1 MEWVEKKSSELYVSS
16 SGLSKSSDQFG
27 YGYPFLSYKDVF
39 NNYYAPDKLSTLV
52 NSTEKDRMKCSVKQ
66 GDVFLTRTSET
77 TDELGMSCVAL
88 HDYVNATFNG
98 FTKRLRPLTD
108 EIEPKYAAYYFRSP
122 YFRSQCISLAS
133 LITRASL
140 NDGMIRRLKIRY
152 PLNRK
157 VQEKI
162 GEILYTYD
170 TLIENNTKRIRLLEK
185 MAENLYK
192 EWFVRFR
199 FPGHENVEM
208 ENGLPKG
215 WKVMHIKDIATLKS
229 GFAFKSEWFVSE
241 GCGVAK
247 IKDIGET
254 FMDLSNLSYVCEDNC
269 KKAQRFILKE
279 GMLTIALTGAT
290 IGKIS
295 IVPKH
300 STCIYTN
307 QRLGKFFVE
316 NQPIDSLP
324 FLYCLFSQES
334 MVQDIIN
341 LANSSSAQP
350 NISPEQINNI
360 KFTCDEKIIDKY
372 NQMLKGYF
380 QIMIDLHC
388 QNSLLARQRDLLLP
402 RLMSG
407 KLEVKVKA

>member
-170 TLIENNTKRIRLLEK
+170 SLIGNNTKRIRLLEK

-192 EWFVRFR
+192 EWFSYGKIIKGGTIVR
-199 FPGHENVEM
+199 
-208 ENGLPKG
+208 LT
-215 WKVMHIKDIATLKS
+215 DIIQITR
-229 GFAFKSEWFVSE
+229 G
-241 GCGVAK
+241 
-247 IKDIGET
+247 
-254 FMDLSNLSYVCEDNC
+254 LSYSTAEIDCEEGLDLINLKNIQAYGGFRYDGTKKFCGKYKNEQIVCEGDLVMGVTDMT
-269 KKAQRFILKE
+269 QDRRTV
-279 GMLTIALTGAT
+279 GSVALIPKTDKLSVISADL
-290 IGKIS
+290 IKIS
-295 IVPKH
+295 SSISSVFLFGMFKYGNVSKYVAQFANGANVLHLRPKALH
-300 STCIYTN
+300 
-307 QRLGKFFVE
+307 
-316 NQPIDSLP
+316 
-324 FLYCLFSQES
+324 
-334 MVQDIIN
+334 
-341 LANSSSAQP
+341 
-350 NISPEQINNI
+350 NI
-360 KFTCDEKIIDKY
+360 KVLLPNPNLINKYVDIVSPMVAEMNKLYVLSEK
-372 NQMLKGYF
+372 
-380 QIMIDLHC
+380 
-388 QNSLLARQRDLLLP
+388 LARQRDLLLP

-407 KLEVKVKA
+407 KLEVKEELLE

>member
-388 QNSLLARQRDLLLP
+388 HNSLLARQRDLLLP

>member
-39 NNYYAPDKLSTLV
+39 NNYYAPEKLSTLV
-52 NSTEKDRMKCSVKQ
+52 NSTEKDRLKCSVKQ

-170 TLIENNTKRIRLLEK
+170 SLIENNTNRIRLLEK
-185 MAENLYK
+185 MAENLYR

-199 FPGHENVEM
+199 FPGHEKVEFV
-208 ENGLPKG
+208 NGLPKRWMRG
-215 WKVMHIKDIATLKS
+215 SLSDVCEFKRGKNITSGEMEEGNIPVISAGLEPSGYHSCSNVKGTNVTMSSSGANAGYIAIHYSDIWAADCSYVEEATTDNIYYVYELLNNIRNVINNFQRGAAQPHVYPKDINRIKLILPSEDLMEKANDRLKMMH
-229 GFAFKSEWFVSE
+229 KE
-241 GCGVAK
+241 
-247 IKDIGET
+247 IY
-254 FMDLSNLSYVCEDNC
+254 NLQ
-269 KKAQRFILKE
+269 K
-279 GMLTIALTGAT
+279 
-290 IGKIS
+290 
-295 IVPKH
+295 
-300 STCIYTN
+300 
-307 QRLGKFFVE
+307 
-316 NQPIDSLP
+316 
-324 FLYCLFSQES
+324 
-334 MVQDIIN
+334 
-341 LANSSSAQP
+341 
-350 NISPEQINNI
+350 
-360 KFTCDEKIIDKY
+360 
-372 NQMLKGYF
+372 
-380 QIMIDLHC
+380 

-407 KLEVKVKA
+407 KLEVKVKP

>member
-1 MEWVEKKSSELYVSS
+1 M
-16 SGLSKSSDQFG
+16 
-27 YGYPFLSYKDVF
+27 
-39 NNYYAPDKLSTLV
+39 
-52 NSTEKDRMKCSVKQ
+52 
-66 GDVFLTRTSET
+66 
-77 TDELGMSCVAL
+77 AL

-157 VQEKI
+157 VQVKI
-162 GEILYTYD
+162 GGILYTYD
-170 TLIENNTKRIRLLEK
+170 SLIENNTKRIRLLEK

-215 WKVMHIKDIATLKS
+215 WKRGS
-229 GFAFKSEWFVSE
+229 
-241 GCGVAK
+241 
-247 IKDIGET
+247 
-254 FMDLSNLSYVCEDNC
+254 LSDVCEFKRGKNITSSEM
-269 KKAQRFILKE
+269 QE
-279 GMLTIALTGAT
+279 GNVPV
-290 IGKIS
+290 IS
-295 IVPKH
+295 AGLEPSGYHFCSNVRGVNV
-300 STCIYTN
+300 T
-307 QRLGKFFVE
+307 
-316 NQPIDSLP
+316 
-324 FLYCLFSQES
+324 
-334 MVQDIIN
+334 M
-341 LANSSSAQP
+341 SSSGANAGYIAIHYSDIWAADCSYIEESTTGNIYYVYELLNNIRTVINNFQRGAAQP
-350 NISPEQINNI
+350 HVYPKDVNRI
-360 KFTCDEKIIDKY
+360 KLILPSKEL
-372 NQMLKGYF
+372 MLKANGRLE
-380 QIMIDLHC
+380 IMHKEIYNLQK

-407 KLEVKVKA
+407 KLEVKEELLE

>member
-215 WKVMHIKDIATLKS
+215 WKYVN
-229 GFAFKSEWFVSE
+229 F
-241 GCGVAK
+241 
-247 IKDIGET
+247 
-254 FMDLSNLSYVCEDNC
+254 SNLSP
-269 KKAQRFILKE
+269 I
-279 GMLTIALTGAT
+279 LTGKKDANYASQN
-290 IGKIS
+290 GK
-295 IVPKH
+295 
-300 STCIYTN
+300 Y
-307 QRLGKFFVE
+307 KFFTCSKNDLVADNYSFDCFAIILAGNGDLNVKLYDGQFEAYQRTYVLSPYDVE
-316 NQPIDSLP
+316 HIYVSYYTIQSELDRL
-324 FLYCLFSQES
+324 L
-334 MVQDIIN
+334 VG
-341 LANSSSAQP
+341 AAGGV
-350 NISPEQINNI
+350 I
-360 KFTCDEKIIDKY
+360 KFLTKGMIEKIKVLLPTNDVLVRFNSIQEHNY
-372 NQMLKGYF
+372 RLRQNLKR
-380 QIMIDLHC
+380 QI
-388 QNSLLARQRDLLLP
+388 SLLARQRDLLLP

-407 KLEVKVKA
+407 KLEVKEELLE

>member
-215 WKVMHIKDIATLKS
+215 WKRGS
-229 GFAFKSEWFVSE
+229 
-241 GCGVAK
+241 
-247 IKDIGET
+247 
-254 FMDLSNLSYVCEDNC
+254 LSDVCEFKRGKNITSSEM
-269 KKAQRFILKE
+269 QE
-279 GMLTIALTGAT
+279 GNVPV
-290 IGKIS
+290 IS
-295 IVPKH
+295 AGLEPSGYH
-300 STCIYTN
+300 SCSNVRGVNVT
-307 QRLGKFFVE
+307 
-316 NQPIDSLP
+316 
-324 FLYCLFSQES
+324 
-334 MVQDIIN
+334 M
-341 LANSSSAQP
+341 SSSGANAGYIAIHYSDIWAADCSYIEESTTGNIYYVYELLNNIRTVINNFQRGAAQP
-350 NISPEQINNI
+350 HVYPKDVNRI
-360 KFTCDEKIIDKY
+360 KLILPSKEL
-372 NQMLKGYF
+372 MLKANGRLE
-380 QIMIDLHC
+380 IMHKEIYNLQK

-407 KLEVKVKA
+407 KLEVKEELLE